1 MKRIGLALPALLIVA
16 VAILLSASV
25 AFADDGPMLVVG
37 NGGTVRPMKATNIRM
52 AAETVQAIAYSRFAE
67 YRVDFRFENSSGATQ
82 TVLLGFPFTA
92 TDYGPADA
100 VYIAPAGFRA
110 WQDGRPLAAQL
121 VHGHEGADAVDYYT
135 HKAVFRPGDTTVTV
149 GYLISPALDS
159 GSQSLADTREYT
171 TVPTPPAEYSGERVT
186 QGSYDY
192 TLHTAWYW
200 DGNIDTA
207 VLRWALSPDF
217 IGWGVE
223 GAIANESAEDTSD
236 GLPVFEGDVLYDRIQ
251 STYTTPSPSV
261 YQWTLQDFT
270 PDLYDDNWS
279 PYDIGL
285 HFFAPPTDRW
295 DADAPHHFASPL
307 TRASSSLTI
316 KPYSYPAANLVDGDP
331 STAWAE
337 GAAGP
342 GIGQWVDV
350 TFPQTRA
357 LRELRILPGYAKR
370 PELFAKY
377 NRPKTLR
384 FDYSDGTSSTVTLA
398 DSPSLQRFPVS
409 ATASRVRVTILDVYA
424 GSTRNETYLSEIDF
438 GQAPAP
444 TFADPGRLL
453 ASAKDL
459 PSADAVPVKRI
470 ASPIS
475 PSPATTTA
483 PAPAEN
489 PSPRPT
495 APANPLGLAL
505 LGGTLLG
512 VGVVFWKSVP

>member
-1 MKRIGLALPALLIVA
+1 MRRTGVVVLVAALAVVLTATVAL
-16 VAILLSASV
+16 
-25 AFADDGPMLVVG
+25 ADDGPMLVVG

-52 AAETVQAIAYSRFAE
+52 AAETVQAILYSRFAE
-67 YRVDFRFENSSGATQ
+67 YKVDFRFENSSGATQ
-82 TVLLGFPFTA
+82 TVLLGFPFNA

-110 WQDGRPLAAQL
+110 WQDGRSLAAKL
-121 VHGHEGADAVDYYT
+121 VHGHEGSDAVDYYT
-135 HKAVFRPGDTTVTV
+135 HRVVFRPGDTTVTV
-149 GYLISPALDS
+149 GYLVSPALS
-159 GSQSLADTREYT
+159 PGSLPLADAREFT
-171 TVPTPPAEYSGERVT
+171 TLSTPPVDYLGERVT
-186 QGSYDY
+186 QGSYGY

-207 VLRWALSPDF
+207 VLRWTLSPDF
-217 IGWGVE
+217 VGWGVE
-223 GAIANESAEDTSD
+223 QAVANESAEDTSD
-236 GLPVFEGDVLYDRIQ
+236 GLPVFEGDVLYNRIQ
-251 STYTTPSPSV
+251 STYSTPSPNV

-279 PYDIGL
+279 PYDIAL

-307 TRASSSLTI
+307 TRASSSLVI
-316 KPYSYPAANLVDGDP
+316 KPFAYPASNLVDGDP

-337 GAAGP
+337 GAKGS
-342 GIGQWVDV
+342 GIGHWIDV
-350 TFPQTRA
+350 TFPQMRE

-409 ATASRVRVTILDVYA
+409 ATASKVRVTILDVYR
-424 GSTRNETYLSEIDF
+424 GSVRDETYVSEIDF
-438 GQAPAP
+438 GQAAAP
-444 TFADPGRLL
+444 TFAEPSELL
-453 ASAKDL
+453 AAAKDL
-459 PSADAVPVKRI
+459 PSADAVPIRRI

-475 PSPATTTA
+475 ARPATTTS
-483 PAPAEN
+483 PAEN
-489 PSPRPT
+489 RASAPT
-495 APANPLGLAL
+495 KPAQPLSFVL

-512 VGVVFWKSVP
+512 VGVVFWKSTP